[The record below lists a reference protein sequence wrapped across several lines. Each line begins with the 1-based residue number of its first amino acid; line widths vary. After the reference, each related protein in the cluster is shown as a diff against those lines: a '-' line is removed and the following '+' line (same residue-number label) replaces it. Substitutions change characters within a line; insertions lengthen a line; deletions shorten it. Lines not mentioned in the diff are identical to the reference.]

1 MRRVFVCLVRGDP
14 QDKQV
19 RPPAAYLLVRAAYL
33 TDHQSAS
40 EPAAPG
46 GRRPGPHP
54 VDGGGGRLQPDRG
67 GGVRGSEGRGAGW
80 LRKEGVGRR
89 GAARARGASA
99 ESVCLV
105 RGDPQ
110 ASKTNKQLR
119 PPAAYLLVRAAYLTD
134 HQSASEPAAPGG
146 TGSFARQRPPN
157 GIRDPSR
164 PGAHASEER
173 RGRTASRT
181 TRCAAAAG
189 RATHTALSPSS
200 PATRVEPVRRVFG
213 PWGSTRQV
221 RHPVASLCGVLVR
234 RRGASYLR
242 NR

>member
-1 MRRVFVCLVRGDP
+1 MRAHLKEPEEAPKAKAR
-14 QDKQV
+14 QV
-19 RPPAAYLLVRAAYL
+19 
-33 TDHQSAS
+33 
-40 EPAAPG
+40 
-46 GRRPGPHP
+46 
-54 VDGGGGRLQPDRG
+54 
-67 GGVRGSEGRGAGW
+67 EGCSTNT
-80 LRKEGVGRR
+80 RKEGGGWRGRL
-89 GAARARGASA
+89 RARGASA